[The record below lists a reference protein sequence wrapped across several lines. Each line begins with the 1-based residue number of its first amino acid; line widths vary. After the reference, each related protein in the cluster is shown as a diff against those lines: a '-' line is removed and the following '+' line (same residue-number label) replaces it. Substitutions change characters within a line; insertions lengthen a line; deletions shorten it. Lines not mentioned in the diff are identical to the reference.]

1 MFVLRPKTAF
11 TVIGLLISLGIFD
24 SALRFSVLAPEVAIC
39 NRGIGLGIA
48 LPGAILWF
56 AIAGMLLT
64 ALWQVWTLSLGAE
77 YLGAESIAW
86 AAIFVGGLTNAV
98 DRLAHG
104 CVQDYFHPP
113 FFPSFNLADIM
124 VFLGV
129 VILALFL
136 LGILPKAKPY
146 VS

>member
-1 MFVLRPKTAF
+1 MMW
-11 TVIGLLISLGIFD
+11 
-24 SALRFSVLAPEVAIC
+24 LA
-39 NRGIGLGIA
+39 IA
-48 LPGAILWF
+48 LTLALV
-56 AIAGMLLT
+56 
-64 ALWQVWTLSLGAE
+64 LWQSLRQSFEAE
-77 YLGAESIAW
+77 NLAW
-86 AAIFVGGLTNAV
+86 AAVFIGGVTNTI

-104 CVQDYFHPP
+104 CVTDYLHPP

-129 VILALFL
+129 VTLILFL

>member
-1 MFVLRPKTAF
+1 MFAVRPKTVL
-11 TVIGLLISLGIFD
+11 TVLGLLIPLGLFD
-24 SALRFSVLAPEVAIC
+24 SALRFGILELRTVIC
-39 NRGIGLGIA
+39 NPGIGLGIV
-48 LPGAILWF
+48 LPSGVLWL
-56 AIAGMLLT
+56 AIAGMLFV
-64 ALWQVWTLSLGAE
+64 ALWQAWALPLRME
-77 YLGAESIAW
+77 NLAW

-104 CVQDYFHPP
+104 CVRDYLHLP

-129 VILALFL
+129 TILVLFL
-136 LGILPKAKPY
+136 LGIFPKAKPY